1 MYPRAIDFEFLVCL
15 EITTTVF
22 QVTGVASDALQQ
34 KDLDLSTAYTVTDG
48 VLNTVKNLRSEE
60 EFKTIFQKA
69 IEKAEDAG
77 IDITTVPLGHGR
89 KRKVPAR
96 YLHSATAAQDSHTFQ
111 TVEEF
116 YRAKVYFTFLDTIT
130 EELRRRFKVDG
141 TMPTGKILQSF
152 HSLTVHDNWVGTP
165 NTEAVQAIHT
175 LCDFYGAEEEQQL
188 KTELM
193 VFHTTFKSSG
203 MKSMLST
210 LKETSGPHVFPTLV
224 EMLRVPVYATL
235 PASTATV
242 ERSFSKMRLI
252 KNQV

>member
-1 MYPRAIDFEFLVCL
+1 MQKLSDTRWACRERSLKALNKVLKALIKLLTDISESDLPDTAAGDAKMYLRAIDFEFLLCL

-48 VLNTVKNLRSEE
+48 VLDTVKNLRSEE

-77 IDITTVPLGHGR
+77 INIPTVPPGRGR
-89 KRKVPAR
+89 KRKAPAR

-130 EELRRRFKVDG
+130 EELGRRFKVDG
-141 TMPTGKILQSF
+141 WI
-152 HSLTVHDNWVGTP
+152 TV
-165 NTEAVQAIHT
+165 
-175 LCDFYGAEEEQQL
+175 
-188 KTELM
+188 
-193 VFHTTFKSSG
+193 
-203 MKSMLST
+203 
-210 LKETSGPHVFPTLV
+210 
-224 EMLRVPVYATL
+224 
-235 PASTATV
+235 
-242 ERSFSKMRLI
+242 RS
-252 KNQV
+252 

>member
-1 MYPRAIDFEFLVCL
+1 MQKLSDTRWACRERSLKALNKVLKALIKLLTDISESDLPDTAAGDAKMYLRAIDFEFLLCL

-48 VLNTVKNLRSEE
+48 VLDTVKNLRSEE

-77 IDITTVPLGHGR
+77 INIPTVPPGRGR
-89 KRKVPAR
+89 KRKAPAR

-130 EELRRRFKVDG
+130 EELGRRFKD
-141 TMPTGKILQSF
+141 PQK
-152 HSLTVHDNWVGTP
+152 
-165 NTEAVQAIHT
+165 
-175 LCDFYGAEEEQQL
+175 GAECYKQNSQILNTRTGSIE
-188 KTELM
+188 
-193 VFHTTFKSSG
+193 SNG
-203 MKSMLST
+203 MLST
-210 LKETSGPHVFPTLV
+210 KESGI
-224 EMLRVPVYATL
+224 E
-235 PASTATV
+235 
-242 ERSFSKMRLI
+242 ERKESGARLT
-252 KNQV
+252 K